1 MMTELFWTIYL
12 SLYLSLSLTLALSV
26 SLLALLGSTQ
36 QEVKWA
42 QFKGYSCVTRATECL
57 SHIDNANAFSSV
69 SMYAYYTFIEPL
81 LCQCIV
87 VLQENHLEYV
97 NQI

>member
-1 MMTELFWTIYL
+1 MHALMMTELFWTI
-12 SLYLSLSLTLALSV
+12 SLSLSLSLSI

-57 SHIDNANAFSSV
+57 SHTENANAFSPSRCMLIILLLNLCYVSV
-69 SMYAYYTFIEPL
+69 SQFYKKIT
-81 LCQCIV
+81 
-87 VLQENHLEYV
+87 
-97 NQI
+97 